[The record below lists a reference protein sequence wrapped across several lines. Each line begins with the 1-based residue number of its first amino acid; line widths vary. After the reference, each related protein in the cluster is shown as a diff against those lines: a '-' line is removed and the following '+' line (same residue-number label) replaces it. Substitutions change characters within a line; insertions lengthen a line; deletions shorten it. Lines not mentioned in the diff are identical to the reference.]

1 MKRIIAQTRKE
12 LTQVFRDKLT
22 VALALVL
29 PLILLALLGTAL
41 SLSVKGIS
49 VVVQDFDRT
58 PLSRQYIDLLGASLT
73 FRVVPLSQNQRPEE
87 VLASEKA
94 RAVIVIPQNFER
106 DFLRNE
112 QPEIQWLIDAVD
124 ANTAN
129 AMRGQANALTNAFT
143 AQFRGANEQNPQ
155 AIKPAIRAD
164 TRMWYNPGGS
174 SRKFIG
180 PGAFAVVLALFPPLL
195 AALALSRE
203 GEQKT
208 ILQVY
213 VSSISAHEFLLGKI
227 AAFFIIALA
236 EWALALLVAI
246 PLFDLKITSDP
257 TPLLV
262 GTVFYLFCNV
272 SFGVMVGVSIPN
284 QAAAIQAVAGVQF
297 LLSFLLS
304 GFIFPVSNVPAELR
318 WIAAFVPA
326 RYFIEI
332 TRDAF
337 VRGGGW
343 PAVWDAPL
351 MLALIGAVFFF
362 KAWRKMRLM
371 QVEA

>member
-1 MKRIIAQTRKE
+1 MKRIIAQARKE
-12 LTQVFRDKLT
+12 LTQIFRDRLT
-22 VALALVL
+22 VTLALGL

-41 SLSVKGIS
+41 SFSVKGVA

-58 PLSRQYIDLLGASLT
+58 PLSRQYLDLLNASLT
-73 FRVVPLSQNQRPEE
+73 FRIVATDRTPTEALE
-87 VLASEKA
+87 AEKA
-94 RAVIVIPQNFER
+94 RVVIVIPEHFER
-106 DFLRNE
+106 DYLRGQQAE
-112 QPEIQWLIDAVD
+112 VQWLIDAVD

-129 AMRGQANALTNAFT
+129 LMRNQAAALTNAFAT
-143 AQFRGANEQNPQ
+143 QLRGASERESG
-155 AIKPAIRAD
+155 KPAIKAEM
-164 TRMWYNPGGS
+164 RMWYNPGGS

-213 VSSISAHEFLLGKI
+213 VSSITAHEFLLGKI

-236 EWALALLVAI
+236 EWVLALLVAF
-246 PLFDLKITSDP
+246 PLFDLKIAGDP

-262 GTVFYLFCNV
+262 GTALYLFCNV
-272 SFGVMVGVSIPN
+272 CFGVMVGVSIPN

-304 GFIFPVSNVPAELR
+304 GFIFPVSNIPAAIR
-318 WIAAFVPA
+318 WISAFVPA

-343 PAVWDAPL
+343 PAVWHAPV
-351 MLALIGAVFFF
+351 MLALVGAFFFF
-362 KAWRKMRLM
+362 KAWRKMRHM
-371 QVEA
+371 QIEA